1 MENKMTKFRWTI
13 CIMLFVATTVN
24 YLDRQVLSLTFPD
37 FIKPE
42 FHWSDADYGTITASF
57 SLIYAIACL
66 FAGKFIDWMGTKKG
80 YLWAIFVWSLG
91 ACLHAACGIATCW
104 FVNDVNSVSALRAV
118 QAGSATAAAIA
129 GISVWLFLACR
140 AVLALGEAG
149 NFPAAIKVTAEYFPK
164 KDRAFATSIFNS
176 GASVCALA
184 APLTI
189 PPLAKFCGWEMAF
202 IIIGGAGFIWMFF
215 WQWLY
220 TKPQQSKFVNEAEL
234 KYISQDDD
242 EKVGVAGVSP
252 ADAKPVEDEKPIS
265 FFKCFTFRQTWS
277 FIVGK
282 FFTDGVWWFYL
293 FWAPAYFKEQGHA
306 PVTFMGQALIF
317 TLYLIVTVVSIYGCK
332 LPTIFIEK
340 GMMGG
345 NPYMCRM
352 RAMLIFAFFPLAAL
366 VTQPLAGISVWFPA
380 ILIGLA
386 AAGHQA
392 WSANIFS
399 TVGDMFPKSTIASV
413 TGMGAMAGG
422 VGSFIINKCAG
433 SLFTY
438 AETQGQAFSFL
449 GFAGKPAGYMIVFCC
464 CAVAYLVAWCIMKT
478 LVPRYSP
485 IKA

>member
-1 MENKMTKFRWTI
+1 MSEPKMTKFRWTM
-13 CIMLFVATTVN
+13 CALLFVATTVN

-42 FHWSDADYGTITASF
+42 FHWTDADYGTITAWF
-57 SLIYAIACL
+57 SLIYATACL
-66 FAGKFIDWMGTKKG
+66 FAGKFVDWMGTKKG
-80 YLWAIFVWSLG
+80 YQWAIFVWSLG
-91 ACLHAACGIATCW
+91 ACLHAACGVATCW
-104 FVNDVNSVSALRAV
+104 FVDGVSSVAALRAV
-118 QAGSATAAAIA
+118 EAGSAAAAAIA
-129 GISVWLFLACR
+129 GVSVWLFLGCR

-176 GASVCALA
+176 GASVGALA

-189 PPLAKFCGWEMAF
+189 PLLAKWCGWEMAF
-202 IIIGGAGFIWMFF
+202 IIIGGAGFVWMFF
-215 WQWLY
+215 WHGLY
-220 TKPQQSKFVNEAEL
+220 EKPQASKHVNAAERAYIAQDEAGE
-234 KYISQDDD
+234 
-242 EKVGVAGVSP
+242 AAAAP
-252 ADAKPVEDEKPIS
+252 AAHAEEKPIP
-265 FFKCFTFRQTWS
+265 FLRCFAYRQTWS

-293 FWAPAYFKEQGHA
+293 FWAPAYFKEQGHG
-306 PVTFMGQALIF
+306 PTTGMGQALIF

-332 LPTIFIEK
+332 LPTLFINR

-352 RAMLIFAFFPLAAL
+352 RAMLVFAFFPLAAL
-366 VTQPLAGISVWFPA
+366 VTQPLAGVSVWFPA
-380 ILIGLA
+380 VLIGLA

-422 VGSFIINKCAG
+422 IGSFIINKCAG

-438 AETQGQAFSFL
+438 AETQGAAFSFA
-449 GFAGKPAGYMIVFCC
+449 GFEGKPAGYMIVFCC
-464 CAVAYLVAWCIMKT
+464 CAVAYLVAWCLMKT
-478 LVPRYSP
+478 LVPKYSP
-485 IKA
+485 IKG